1 MFGDK
6 SNNIFWNM
14 IKNKK
19 TCVNPRE
26 IPNKEEFSTKKS
38 FKRVN
43 TLSMRTLSQYD
54 SESMKISDMSA
65 DEDPIKIIDKL
76 STYAKICVLQGL
88 LKEMKSIRERFKD
101 NQQGMLE
108 IIEKNCF
115 NYYKSKIGIKEI
127 FNYCESNRPEEHI
140 DYVLIENCK
149 EYLKEKYD
157 DVFNFI
163 FLLRNSNEIMLHI
176 IRNCRSDSYEELSD
190 IIVNLFYEDAINSTF
205 NAEELLTL
213 IYLITEE
220 LIMRTLPSSISVTN
234 MNEIISDHL
243 KNNILYSIFKSL
255 TKKTDVRNF
264 LCSVLTEVLLKIEG
278 YRENITIEIKAL
290 LTEIKMKHRD
300 SQILEQR
307 NFQKFSSNNNNYKKC
322 NSSIINT
329 DINELAKKKNDPR
342 TPSFDNVS
350 LKSNLNSVSTFDD
363 RNGSAVI
370 NKKLESQS
378 YVNNE
383 LMSTGTYMS
392 TLNDIDEED
401 ENFEIDDSLNFDEI
415 KLDNTSYE
423 SNSVNLDL
431 LKKKLHEYEIRSKN
445 KKDNAF
451 SAMSDFINI
460 QIKEISV
467 DGDKFSN
474 NKKIKSI
481 KTFLKLKQQSD
492 TDSLTEAL
500 DKNYFRITSFI
511 DEFLDKL
518 KDNITSLPYLIKSI
532 MLIIEVLI
540 EKKFSNKQKL
550 TVYQKYMILSN
561 FLIGNILLPI
571 IINPDYTGIVTT
583 DIISKVTKNNLN
595 IIAKILK
602 KILSGRLFDNNSECE
617 YTIFNKFLI
626 EVLQKIFEIIDSI
639 PKNMKLPNSI
649 NKLVD
654 NIFSSKRNINYNYF
668 EQNKQE
674 NIQQQSACFSWFDL
688 FFLSDSI
695 NRCRESLSDNVELR
709 KNFPTFDKFVNLEKY
724 FRERY
729 FDCVKNYKNEFFY
742 LSKINYNPTF
752 NKKISAMTDENH
764 GLFSNN
770 KNKNNINNAKKIDEV
785 LFFKK
790 CLIEVLAYVN
800 KLHKENFNYFVQ
812 KNKDRII
819 QDTDVIYAL
828 LKKMKQ
834 KEYNKTEFEGDKKIS
849 FAAEPV
855 VKKKERNSIILKS
868 GVDISGN
875 EDADFKEILIPQI
888 VDIAKTEIG
897 NNLDSI
903 RSKRVIFAC
912 SYLQV
917 HIDDLPTKYKEN
929 NYSLL
934 LIEIIKEIEAVILEL
949 KTNILNQYYLKVR
962 GAEKLNMITTSN
974 YLQIKCMEKC
984 TCIHYLFTKLRLP
997 CKLNIQK
1004 DQNDIITKVE
1014 YQPVDIKDSYV
1025 KSITSFLN
1033 IVPNFR
1039 KYEDKVPDIVDLEEK
1054 VEMDVALNNYFKD
1067 LRSLVKKEK
1076 IIQRFSRDEYDSMA
1090 NELENYILFKL
1101 YDKLFP
1107 ENSTKEDIKFY
1118 KKCVR
1123 LDWVKPENLI
1133 KDKKIIN
1140 EKLWKTSMDLINE
1153 MDEKLTP
1160 ADKLKCFGKAFS
1172 ILQNSITFCSGKKDL
1187 GIDDTIPSLIY
1198 VMLKSKP
1205 KNIFSNSKYC
1215 QLLLNPDLSK
1225 KQFGI
1230 LLSQIEMIKN
1240 IIFDMKHTDLIGVT
1254 EEQFKKGEEEEE
1266 KKESNN

>member
-19 TCVNPRE
+19 TIVNPSD
-26 IPNKEEFSTKKS
+26 IPNSDEFSLKKS
-38 FKRVN
+38 YKRAT

-54 SESMKISDMSA
+54 SESMKISEVPI

-76 STYAKICVLQGL
+76 STYAKICILQGL
-88 LKEMKSIRERFKD
+88 LKEMKSIRERFID
-101 NQQGMLE
+101 NQRGMLE
-108 IIEKNCF
+108 VLEKNCF
-115 NYYKSKIGIKEI
+115 NYYKSKVGIKEV
-127 FNYCESNRPEEHI
+127 FYYCESNRPEEHI

-149 EYLKEKYD
+149 EYFKEKYED
-157 DVFNFI
+157 IFNFI

-176 IRNCRSDSYEELSD
+176 VRNCRPDSYEELSD
-190 IIVNLFYEDAINSTF
+190 IIVNLFYEDTINSTF
-205 NAEELLTL
+205 NFEELLTL
-213 IYLITEE
+213 IYLIIEE
-220 LIMRTLPSSISVTN
+220 LVMKKLPSNIASTDQNDIITN
-234 MNEIISDHL
+234 YL
-243 KNNILYSIFKSL
+243 RNNILYSIFKSL
-255 TKKTDVRNF
+255 TKKVDVRNF

-278 YRENITIEIKAL
+278 YRENISIEIKTL
-290 LTEIKMKHRD
+290 LTEMKIKRRD
-300 SQILEQR
+300 SQMLEQF
-307 NFQKFSSNNNNYKKC
+307 NFQGLSSQNMNFKKC
-322 NSSIINT
+322 NSSVITTNIGN
-329 DINELAKKKNDPR
+329 DLAKKKNLNEPR
-342 TPSFDNVS
+342 VLSFDTT
-350 LKSNLNSVSTFDD
+350 LEQKSKLTISNTFDE
-363 RNGSAVI
+363 REGSLVF
-370 NKKLESQS
+370 NRKTESQS
-378 YVNNE
+378 FANPNE
-383 LMSTGTYMS
+383 LVSTGTFMS

-401 ENFEIDDSLNFDEI
+401 ENFEIDENINFEEI
-415 KLDNTSYE
+415 QLDNTLWE
-423 SNSVNLDL
+423 TNSVSLDL
-431 LKKKLHEYEIRSKN
+431 LKKKLAEYEIKAKN
-445 KKDNAF
+445 NKNNAF
-451 SAMSDFINI
+451 SAMMDFINV
-460 QIKEISV
+460 QIKECSI
-467 DGDKFSN
+467 DEEKFSN
-474 NKKIKSI
+474 DKKIKSI
-481 KTFLKLKQQSD
+481 KTFLKLKRQTETD
-492 TDSLTEAL
+492 TLIEAL
-500 DKNYFRITSFI
+500 DKNYIRITNFI
-511 DEFLDKL
+511 NEVLDRL

-540 EKKFSNKQKL
+540 QKKYPNNQKI
-550 TVYQKYMILSN
+550 TTYQKYMFLSN
-561 FLIGNILLPI
+561 FLVGNILLPLI
-571 IINPDYTGIVTT
+571 TNPDYTGIVTT

-595 IIAKILK
+595 IIAKIFK
-602 KILSGRLFDNNSECE
+602 KILSGHLFDSNTESE

-626 EVLQKIFEIIDSI
+626 EVLQKIFEVIDSI
-639 PKNMKLPNSI
+639 PHNMKLPNSI
-649 NKLVD
+649 LKLLD
-654 NIFSSKRNINYNYF
+654 NMNNPNRNINYNYF
-668 EQNKQE
+668 EQYKQE

-695 NRCRESLSDNVELR
+695 NRCKESLSENSELK
-709 KNFPTFDKFVNLEKY
+709 KNIPTFDKFVNLEKY

-729 FDCVKNYKNEFFY
+729 FECVKSFKNEFFY

-752 NKKISAMTDENH
+752 SKKISVMLDENY
-764 GLFSNN
+764 GLFSNP
-770 KNKNNINNAKKIDEV
+770 NNINVKKNEEI

-812 KNKDRII
+812 KNKEHVE
-819 QDTDVIYAL
+819 QDSDVIKAL
-828 LKKMKQ
+828 LRQIKQ
-834 KEYNKTEFEGDKKIS
+834 KEYNKVEFEGDKRIS
-849 FAAEPV
+849 FACDTIN
-855 VKKKERNSIILKS
+855 KKERSSIIFET
-868 GVDISGN
+868 GIDITGN
-875 EDADFKEILIPQI
+875 EDADFKETLIPQI

-897 NNLDSI
+897 NNLDNI
-903 RSKRVIFAC
+903 KSKRVIFSC

-934 LIEIIKEIEAVILEL
+934 LIEIIKEIEAEILEL

-974 YLQIKCMEKC
+974 YNQIKRMEKC
-984 TCIHYLFTKLRLP
+984 ICIQYLFSKLRLP
-997 CKLNIQK
+997 CKLNVHK
-1004 DQNDIITKVE
+1004 DKDDIITKVE
-1014 YQPVDIKDSYV
+1014 YQPVDIKNSYV
-1025 KSITSFLN
+1025 KNITSFLN

-1039 KYEDKVPDIVDLEEK
+1039 KYEDKVDDIVDLEEK
-1054 VEMDVALNNYFKD
+1054 VEMDVALNSYFKD
-1067 LRSLVKKEK
+1067 LRNLVKKEK
-1076 IIQRFSRDEYDSMA
+1076 IIQRFSHEEYGAMA

-1107 ENSTKEDIKFY
+1107 ENSTKDDIKFY

-1198 VMLKSKP
+1198 VILKSKP
-1205 KNIFSNSKYC
+1205 KNIFTNSKYC

-1225 KQFGI
+1225 KQYGI

-1240 IIFDMKHTDLIGVT
+1240 IIYEMKHTDLIGVT

-1266 KKESNN
+1266 KKESS